1 MIFRIFVAMKT
12 NEKLAKE
19 LKDAVSNIHGMN
31 YLIDKGIVMFKPET
45 RCVEVHYLLWHTFSK
60 QGLVKFCHSLYFNM
74 EMKLVASKQP
84 LIQSEPITIWVDY
97 GSVPNEYRKVGHVKM
112 CKYNSVTGFEVV

>member
-1 MIFRIFVAMKT
+1 MKT

-31 YLIDKGIVMFKPET
+31 YLVDKGIVMFKPET

-60 QGLVKFCHSLYFNM
+60 QGLVKLLPFPVF
-74 EMKLVASKQP
+74 Q
-84 LIQSEPITIWVDY
+84 Y
-97 GSVPNEYRKVGHVKM
+97 GDE
-112 CKYNSVTGFEVV
+112 TGCFKTTSHTG